1 MKHELDQWKACRD
14 KNLAFHR
21 HIKREIEMREL
32 RQQMREE
39 KSISNLQQLNLP
51 QEGRLNG
58 QWS

>member
-1 MKHELDQWKACRD
+1 MKHELDQFKALRE

-21 HIKREIEMREL
+21 HMKREIEMREL

-39 KSISNLQQLNLP
+39 KSISSLQEINLP